1 MLFILRFVKQF
12 FYRTSLVAA
21 IMVVTIA
28 NVSFVVVNLFTDYA
42 TANQVWNLLCLQLH
56 EETLNA
62 SFHLFIVFRM
72 KSRLKKPE

>member
-21 IMVVTIA
+21 IMVVTIV

-42 TANQVWNLLCLQLH
+42 TANQV
-56 EETLNA
+56 
-62 SFHLFIVFRM
+62 
-72 KSRLKKPE
+72 